1 MPTVERKP
9 GVMRRADF
17 ERLKKIMDRTRSE
30 NDHEALASL
39 RAANRIIE
47 LSGVSWERFFERMV
61 RIEVEENPETVEEHQ
76 RTMPAG
82 RQSREPGVEE
92 NPERD
97 ASRNAVTRDHGAQ
110 AVKDR
115 VEAAF
120 RAIDARGRASSFVES
135 LREQW
140 DEKGYLTPKQVK
152 ALEDNALEAK
162 YR

>member
-47 LSGVSWERFFERMV
+47 ASGVSWERFFEKMV

-82 RQSREPGVEE
+82 RQQHEVEE
-92 NPERD
+92 NPER
-97 ASRNAVTRDHGAQ
+97 ATSRNAVTRDHGAES
-110 AVKDR
+110 VKNR
-115 VEAAF
+115 IEAAF

-135 LREQW
+135 LRTQW
-140 DEKGYLTPKQVK
+140 DEKGFLSPKQVK